1 MPGDL
6 YFKGTPYIVQN
17 TFSNPYNSP
26 LVVETDLDGQ
36 VVTAQYLKQEDPMN
50 GNVFYTTYVFLKYKQ
65 KNVELYDIALKFK
78 QAHDSRFKQN
88 LISISLLFKLF
99 GLENDTDIINMCN
112 PDGDEAFTLFLINTF
127 RTGPIT
133 TEQLKTKRKY
143 DANECTKLM
152 SELILKSNV
161 FTEEDTLNGIDQYIF
176 NRKKPFQ
183 YC

>member
-1 MPGDL
+1 MTGCKYDPVVKMTPRQRWDIGADVNQVVGDL

-36 VVTAQYLKQEDPMN
+36 VVTAQYLKQEDPIN

-78 QAHDSRFKQN
+78 QAHDPRFKQN

-99 GLENDTDIINMCN
+99 GLQKDSDIIKMCN
-112 PDGDEAFTLFLINTF
+112 PDNDEAFELFLINTF
-127 RTGPIT
+127 RNGPIT
-133 TEQLKTKRKY
+133 RNNSKRNANTKRP
-143 DANECTKLM
+143 
-152 SELILKSNV
+152 NV
-161 FTEEDTLNGIDQYIF
+161 
-176 NRKKPFQ
+176 
-183 YC
+183 